1 MMCGPEVYAFTDGS
15 NPVWDV
21 YKSKYADSDQWKLRF
36 LKNYPTLKQ
45 DHWSDGD
52 LYMEIEDSPRRVPR
66 EFVTHYDIRYRDPPE
81 VQAWESHF
89 SELWRNEEG
98 WLHEPTSML
107 AVMTKDGAFTD
118 SQAA

>member
-1 MMCGPEVYAFTDGS
+1 
-15 NPVWDV
+15 
-21 YKSKYADSDQWKLRF
+21 
-36 LKNYPTLKQ
+36 
-45 DHWSDGD
+45 
-52 LYMEIEDSPRRVPR
+52 MEIEDSLRRATR